1 MKWLLEVIEP
11 KLDWAQYGASKGN
24 SVAHLMIEILSFIHY
39 NLDLK
44 NRQAV
49 TLTCIDYAKAF
60 NRQDHNTF
68 LTLLFSMG
76 VKGWLLNI

>member
-1 MKWLLEVIEP
+1 MEVIEP
-11 KLDWAQYGASKGN
+11 KLDWAQFRASKGN

-44 NRQAV
+44 NRQGI

-60 NRQDHNTF
+60 NH
-68 LTLLFSMG
+68 
-76 VKGWLLNI
+76 